1 MFLLVEFVGG
11 FMIIWINGTYCVGKT
26 DVSRRLKERLSAYDA
41 ELLELDNYSDSIMGK
56 ILKNPKENNTSY
68 TDIDGAS
75 SYDIQYHEEFRAMI
89 EEKANKML
97 IVDTAITDKT
107 CKNIVFD
114 YLSDKYNDLLHI
126 ILVADEETIKL
137 RIQNDGKRKHEDKLF
152 ALNYLKKNL
161 CFMEENFKDAVW
173 IRTDNRNIESIV
185 DEIIES
191 VKFRKK

>member
-1 MFLLVEFVGG
+1 
-11 FMIIWINGTYCVGKT
+11 MIVWINGTYGVGKT
-26 DVSRRLKERLSAYDA
+26 EVTRILKKRLSVTDI
-41 ELLELDNYSDSIMGK
+41 ELLELDNYSDFIMGK
-56 ILKNPKENNTSY
+56 IVKNFQKSNNTYS
-68 TDIDGAS
+68 DIDRAS

-114 YLSDKYNDLLHI
+114 YLSDKYDDLLHI

-152 ALNYLKKNL
+152 ALNYLKKNIS
-161 CFMEENFKDAVW
+161 FMEENFKDAVW

-191 VKFRKK
+191 VKFRTK

>member
-56 ILKNPKENNTSY
+56 VLKNPKENNISY
-68 TDIDGAS
+68 ADIDGAS

-114 YLSDKYNDLLHI
+114 YLSEKYDDLLHI
-126 ILVADEETIKL
+126 ILMADEETIKV
-137 RIQNDGKRKHEDKLF
+137 RIQNDDKRKHDDKVF
-152 ALNYLKKNL
+152 ALANL
-161 CFMEENFKDAVW
+161 RNNLSFMEENFKDAIW
-173 IRTDNRNIESIV
+173 IKTDDRDVESIV
-185 DEIIES
+185 DEIIELIMS
-191 VKFRKK
+191 RKK